1 MVSRERFLCLSK
13 MIVLMSLMSIPM
25 KVFALE
31 GDEGRLRRNTLSG
44 NNLQGSIRQGNIS
57 QGSIPQEG
65 SPGAKDEEIRRT
77 LGLVRNL
84 KLVKELSLP
93 EDKASMVLEKLRRM
107 DQLQSNFSQQRRGV
121 VSQLEKLVNSSN
133 PEQLELKAKLRE
145 LREIETNYVSEK
157 ERTKKEIYD
166 LLTPQQRAQYILF
179 QQRFQNELRQVITDI
194 RRNNQTINTT
204 ESGTSVQR
212 LREGTILQN
221 RRR

>member
-1 MVSRERFLCLSK
+1 MSREKFLGLSK
-13 MIVLMSLMSIPM
+13 MIILMSLVSIPV
-25 KVFALE
+25 KVFGLE
-31 GDEGRLRRNTLSG
+31 GDESRLRRNSLSG
-44 NNLQGSIRQGNIS
+44 NTLQGNTLQGNIS
-57 QGSIPQEG
+57 QGNISQEG
-65 SPGAKDEEIRRT
+65 SARVKDEEIRRT

-93 EDKASMVLEKLRRM
+93 EDKANMVLEKLRRM

-121 VSQLEKLVNSSN
+121 VSQLEKIVNSSN

-166 LLTPQQRAQYILF
+166 LLTPQQRARYILF
-179 QQRFQNELRQVITDI
+179 QQKFQNELRQVITDI
-194 RRNNQTINTT
+194 RRNYQTNNTT

>member
-1 MVSRERFLCLSK
+1 MSRGKFLGLSK
-13 MIVLMSLMSIPM
+13 MIILMSLVSIPV
-25 KVFALE
+25 KVFGLE
-31 GDEGRLRRNTLSG
+31 GDESRLRRNSLSG
-44 NNLQGSIRQGNIS
+44 NTLQGNIS
-57 QGSIPQEG
+57 QGNISQEG
-65 SPGAKDEEIRRT
+65 SAGVKDEEIRRT

-93 EDKASMVLEKLRRM
+93 EDKANMVLEKLRRM

-121 VSQLEKLVNSSN
+121 VSQLEKIVNSSN

-166 LLTPQQRAQYILF
+166 LLTPQQRARYILF
-179 QQRFQNELRQVITDI
+179 QQKFQNELRQVITDI
-194 RRNNQTINTT
+194 RRNYQTNNTT